1 MEKNFII
8 LACIN
13 QVNALGKD
21 NKLLY
26 HIGNDMKNFK
36 AQTMGNVVVM
46 GRNTFE
52 SLPGKK
58 PLDGRINIVITN
70 DKEFS
75 IDANESVYIV
85 HLIEDA
91 LDLCETIFPDKDW
104 YVIGGASIYEQ
115 FLAMDLVKEM
125 RLTIV
130 NDNADGDVYFPP
142 IKEDEWMTYYQ
153 SLSQTAAKK
162 QEDGTTSK
170 TSFTYHI
177 LRKKTN

>member
-1 MEKNFII
+1 MEQNFII

-13 QVNALGKD
+13 QVNALGKG

-36 AQTMGNVVVM
+36 AQTMGNVVIM

-58 PLDGRINIVITN
+58 PLDGRTNIIITN
-70 DKEFS
+70 DKEFNV
-75 IDANESVYIV
+75 DANDSVYIV
-85 HLIEDA
+85 HSIDDA
-91 LDLCETIFPDKDW
+91 LDLCKTVLSGKDW

-115 FLAMDLVKEM
+115 FLAMDVVKEM

-130 NDNADGDVYFPP
+130 NDNAEGDVYFPP
-142 IKEDEWMTYYQ
+142 IKEEEWATYYQ

-162 QEDGTTSK
+162 QEDGTTIK

-177 LRKKTN
+177 LRRKTN